1 MPALP
6 LPRALTE
13 PVRLAGL
20 PWRYTF
26 LLAVLAMT
34 SLLAGHFRLLSLAPL
49 PFFLV
54 LHRILRSVT
63 ARDPLALE
71 LALAHRP
78 ARLVA
83 VAPRLAQAPATP
95 LAPLEAPFP

>member
-1 MPALP
+1 MPASP

-34 SLLAGHFRLLSLAPL
+34 SLLVGHFRLLSLAPL
-49 PFFLV
+49 PFFLA
-54 LHRILRSVT
+54 LARMLRGLT

-78 ARLVA
+78 RRLLA
-83 VAPRLAQAPATP
+83 EAPRLAQVPPTLPPP
-95 LAPLEAPFP
+95 LGAPFP